1 MKFGWP
7 PTQFVRVSPYEIGYS
22 WELQLHDLKP
32 WLFWLIV
39 LNCQDMLCKFIVKFD
54 KMKQMWLNY
63 SKTNRNYENEK
74 CHTASRCPSCSVQK
88 WKNANGW
95 TWESL
100 VLCHIAAALV
110 AIWPFLIL
118 VLNKARV
125 VKNACKKQPVQRRG
139 RYFSIQMSKRLLFRV
154 FGNA

>member
-63 SKTNRNYENEK
+63 SKTNRNYENGK
-74 CHTASRCPSCSVQK
+74 CHTASRFPSCSVEK
-88 WKNANGW
+88 WKKCQRLNLGI
-95 TWESL
+95 SYD
-100 VLCHIAAALV
+100 LC
-110 AIWPFLIL
+110 P
-118 VLNKARV
+118 
-125 VKNACKKQPVQRRG
+125 
-139 RYFSIQMSKRLLFRV
+139 MSYSSSFGCYLAFFNFGIEQSKGGKKRLQKTTCTKKGKIL
-154 FGNA
+154 